1 LTRSERQGAILP
13 VISSKYFDNLMQRL
27 LTEKAISINTNA
39 TGGNTSLMTL
49 DEKG

>member
-1 LTRSERQGAILP
+1 

-27 LTEKAISINTNA
+27 LTEKAISINTTA

-49 DEKG
+49 DEED